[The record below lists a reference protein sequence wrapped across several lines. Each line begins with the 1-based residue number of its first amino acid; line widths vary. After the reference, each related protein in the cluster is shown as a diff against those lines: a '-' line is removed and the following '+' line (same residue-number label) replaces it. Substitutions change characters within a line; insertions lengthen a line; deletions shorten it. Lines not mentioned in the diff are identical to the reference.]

1 MTEDQQERI
10 REERLALHHMR
21 CQARKDKSL
30 PTRLREAIDQARM
43 LSTAKAGQIGTDTA
57 RQKAQSKEPPA
68 AEEIHIADRLA
79 HIEHAIEL
87 LEEVVDSERGLSPA
101 RDFKTLTT
109 SELDQELKKW
119 VGVPSWVVA
128 ARAPYLGRTP
138 RTIER
143 ARQRLGVRQ
152 KDGRPLEDRKAA

>member
-1 MTEDQQERI
+1 MTDEQAERI
-10 REERLALHHMR
+10 RNERVALDHMR
-21 CQARKDKSL
+21 RQDRKNKTL
-30 PTRLREAIDQARM
+30 PTRLREALDAARM
-43 LSTAKAGQIGTDTA
+43 LSTAKAGQIGSDTA

-68 AEEIHIADRLA
+68 AQEIHIEDRLS

-87 LEEVVDSERGLSPA
+87 LEEVIDAERGLSPA

-109 SELDQELKKW
+109 SELDQELLKW

-128 ARAPYLGRTP
+128 VRAPYLGRTP

-143 ARQRLGVRQ
+143 ARQRLGVRPV
-152 KDGRPLEDRKAA
+152 DGRPLEDRKAA